1 METPAEPWACPACTY
16 RHADAEAGFLQCA
29 MCGGTKTAEAPA
41 PERAPAVT
49 PAPAPAPTP
58 SSGAAPPRKRDRD
71 DPSSNEPP
79 AKKKKINPFETMMAQ
94 ERPVNSYLE
103 DPASFKSGGV
113 TGLPDVRAHTV
124 PPVKGLVV
132 LHDFVTADE
141 ERDLVRAVEPV
152 LEGGNHISGA
162 GRVHRHL
169 GYGTENQGGY
179 PCVMNRR
186 AEKVW
191 AGTPRAGTYEKV
203 PIKGPDPPA
212 EAPPPIPEWARP
224 LARSIKDLG
233 LPAFLPTRLDC
244 LRYTPPDGQI
254 GAHSDDPWSGPT
266 VCLLTLAAETVM
278 TFELK
283 DSERKLA
290 RYRNLAPVRVRLP
303 PRSLLVF
310 TGDARW
316 KFNHSIKPADIKYG
330 ATGQRILLTFRA
342 TTMPDEWSKWRCQP
356 DGSCTAASPCAL
368 CKPPWLWFCV
378 MCALLK
384 RVFAVFAAA
393 LQRACGNLT
402 VLPFSIIPLLI

>member
-1 METPAEPWACPACTY
+1 MEVPAEPWACAACTY
-16 RHADAEAGFLQCA
+16 RHEGAEAAYLQCA
-29 MCGGTKTAEAPA
+29 LCGGTETESAAPA
-41 PERAPAVT
+41 QAPVVT

-58 SSGAAPPRKRDRD
+58 PGSSGAASPRIIGGNGDAAAPLELASSDDAAPAPPRKREREEA
-71 DPSSNEPP
+71 SNEQPP
-79 AKKKKINPFETMMAQ
+79 PKKINPFTTMMAR
-94 ERPVNSYLE
+94 ERPVNSYLD

-113 TGLPDVRAHTV
+113 TGLPDRVRAHTV

-132 LHDFVTADE
+132 FHDFVTADE
-141 ERDLVRAVEPV
+141 ESDLVRAVEPV
-152 LEGGNHISGA
+152 FEGGNHISGA
-162 GRVHRHL
+162 GRVHRHA
-169 GYGTENQGGY
+169 GFGTENQGGY

-191 AGTPRAGTYEKV
+191 AGTPRAGTYDKV

-212 EAPPPIPEWARP
+212 EAPPPIPEWARL
-224 LARSIKDLG
+224 LARRVNDLG

-283 DSERKLA
+283 ESEKLA

-330 ATGQRILLTFRA
+330 AAGQRISLTFRA

-368 CKPPWLWFCV
+368 CKPPWL
-378 MCALLK
+378 
-384 RVFAVFAAA
+384 
-393 LQRACGNLT
+393 
-402 VLPFSIIPLLI
+402 

>member
-1 METPAEPWACPACTY
+1 MRSGVAAYHRTRNQLGEKAGSRLSPWLALGCLSPRAVYAATQ
-16 RHADAEAGFLQCA
+16 A
-29 MCGGTKTAEAPA
+29 APA
-41 PERAPAVT
+41 AEE
-49 PAPAPAPTP
+49 
-58 SSGAAPPRKRDRD
+58 GAFKLFFELCWRDYFRFYCARFGR
-71 DPSSNEPP
+71 EVFFAAGP

-132 LHDFVTADE
+132 FHDFVTADE

-162 GRVHRHL
+162 GRVHRHK

-203 PIKGPDPPA
+203 PIKGPEPPA

-330 ATGQRILLTFRA
+330 AAGQRISLTFRA

-356 DGSCTAASPCAL
+356 DGSCTASRPCAL
-368 CKPPWLWFCV
+368 CTPPWLY
-378 MCALLK
+378 
-384 RVFAVFAAA
+384 
-393 LQRACGNLT
+393 
-402 VLPFSIIPLLI
+402 

>member
-1 METPAEPWACPACTY
+1 MEVPAAEPWACAACTY
-16 RHADAEAGFLQCA
+16 RHEGAEAAFLSCA
-29 MCGGTKTAEAPA
+29 MCSVTKTAEAAAPA
-41 PERAPAVT
+41 QAPAVT

-58 SSGAAPPRKRDRD
+58 PGSSGATSPRIIGGSGDAAAPLELASSDDEAAPRKREREEA
-71 DPSSNEPP
+71 SNERPP
-79 AKKKKINPFETMMAQ
+79 PKKINPFKTMMARA
-94 ERPVNSYLE
+94 RPVSSYLD
-103 DPASFKSGGV
+103 DPSSFKSGGV
-113 TGLPDVRAHTV
+113 TGLPDRVRAHTV

-132 LHDFVTADE
+132 FHDFVTADE
-141 ERDLVRAVEPV
+141 ERDLVRAVEP
-152 LEGGNHISGA
+152 LLLGGSHISSA
-162 GRVHRHL
+162 GRVHWHA
-169 GYGTENQGGY
+169 GFGTENQGGY

-212 EAPPPIPEWARP
+212 EAPPPIPDWARP
-224 LARSIKDLG
+224 LARRIKDLG

-283 DSERKLA
+283 ESEKLA
-290 RYRNLAPVRVRLP
+290 RYRNLAPLRVRLP
-303 PRSLLVF
+303 PRSLLIF

-330 ATGQRILLTFRA
+330 AAGQRISLTFRA

-356 DGSCTAASPCAL
+356 DGSCTASRPCAL
-368 CKPPWLWFCV
+368 CKPPWL
-378 MCALLK
+378 
-384 RVFAVFAAA
+384 
-393 LQRACGNLT
+393 
-402 VLPFSIIPLLI
+402 